1 MARQNTNND
10 HDDTERALKE
20 VLQAE
25 KDAKRA
31 VLDCEEQANA
41 LLAEARHRARL
52 VSERAD
58 SRISGLEARCERAI
72 AQRLD
77 EIKRSEAAHAAA
89 ANTSIADED
98 TLRRAV
104 EALAAE
110 LTGGG
115 DDQTTPPKKSSG
127 KSSGPSRSEPQ

>member
-10 HDDTERALKE
+10 HDNTERALKE

-52 VSERAD
+52 ISERAD
-58 SRISGLEARCERAI
+58 SRISSLEARCERAI

-89 ANTSIADED
+89 GAKPIADED
-98 TLRRAV
+98 ALRRAV

-110 LTGGG
+110 LTGD
-115 DDQTTPPKKSSG
+115 DDQTAAPGRSSG
-127 KSSGPSRSEPQ
+127 KSPRPSRDERQ